1 MDNGQEP
8 IDWLKTLA
16 FLLLLGLPIILLIGI
31 YLLGV
36 ELLAHLIR
44 W

>member
-8 IDWLKTLA
+8 IDWLKTLT